1 MKIKAN
7 SPVYDSSNGL
17 VTIKLT
23 SESGAYAHIRIDFL
37 KLLPFANKVS
47 SEVVDF
53 FVLSACAYGIDR
65 FVKRKTNSIDGW
77 SRELKV
83 NLPVTNTTK
92 WEAAKKE
99 LESLFS
105 FLTGDYWEID
115 FHKTQFTYPDEP
127 LSDNLNT
134 DFSQVNLFSGGLDSL
149 IGAINFLQLK
159 PNERLIFTSHYDRE
173 MPGPKGDQKELL
185 GRLQNVYK
193 DQFAYVPS
201 VEITLSYSTMDKE
214 TTFRSRSIIFIG
226 MALLVA
232 QTKDIPIVVP
242 ENGTVSLNYPLSPSR
257 RSACSTRTTHPT
269 YMSKIRVLWSKMG
282 IHTHISNPYEFY
294 TKGEMVFHCE
304 NPKLLE
310 QLVELSNSCGK
321 RGHRVNWEF
330 PSATHCG
337 LCMPCT
343 YRRASLLSLNDRTTY
358 GNTLN
363 KKWVGRKNTPFLL
376 SDQGQDIAACLEFL
390 KRNITAKDI
399 KDELLIGGITDL
411 SKIDAYVNLVLRTRE
426 ELMRLVS
433 HIGDR
438 EVKKKVGIV

>member
-7 SPVYDSSNGL
+7 SPIYDSSSGFA
-17 VTIKLT
+17 TIKLT
-23 SESGAYAHIRIDFL
+23 SETGANAHIRIDFL
-37 KLLPFANKVS
+37 KLLPFANRVS

-53 FVLSACAYGIDR
+53 FILAACAYGIDR
-65 FVKRKTNSIDGW
+65 FVERKTNSVDGW

-83 NLPVTNTTK
+83 DLPVANIAK
-92 WEAAKKE
+92 WRAAKKE

-105 FLTGDYWEID
+105 FLTGDYWEIE
-115 FHKTQFTYPDEP
+115 FHKTQFTYPDKP
-127 LSDNLNT
+127 LSDNFNT

-149 IGAINFLQLK
+149 IGAINFLQSK
-159 PNERLIFTSHYDRE
+159 PNEKLIFTSHYDRE

-185 GRLQNVYK
+185 KRLQNVYK

-201 VEITLSYSTMDKE
+201 VEITLSYSTINKE

-232 QTKDIPIVVP
+232 QTKSIPIVVP
-242 ENGTVSLNYPLSPSR
+242 ENGTVSVNYPLSPSR

-282 IHTHISNPYEFY
+282 IHTHISNPYEFC
-294 TKGEMVFHCE
+294 TKGEMVSHCG

-321 RGHRVNWEF
+321 RGHRVNWES

-343 YRRASLLSLNDRTTY
+343 YRRASLLSLNDTTTY
-358 GNTLN
+358 GNTIN
-363 KKWVGRKNTPFLL
+363 KKWVGRKNTPFLF
-376 SDQGQDIAACLEFL
+376 SNQGQDIAACLEFL
-390 KRNITAKDI
+390 KKTITAKDI
-399 KDELLIGGITDL
+399 KDELLIGGVTDL
-411 SKIDAYVNLVLRTRE
+411 SEIDKYVNVVLRTRD
-426 ELMRLVS
+426 ELKRFVNN
-433 HIGDR
+433 IGDR
-438 EVKKKVGIV
+438 EVKKKAGIV